1 MIQPLDIAISGAGP
15 AGLAAA
21 LFLARDGHRV
31 TLFERFGQ
39 AQPLGSGLMLQPT
52 GLAVLHDLGL
62 LDAILQRGQ
71 RIGRLTGRDAATGR
85 TVLDVRYD
93 AVSGGRFGLGVH
105 RAALFGVLHEAVK
118 AAGIAIVTGAQIV
131 DTEQRAGAIR
141 LIDAKGRR
149 HGPFAL
155 AVDASGG
162 RSALRRA
169 TFGPSAEPRPLAW
182 GALWGTVD
190 WCDDGF
196 DIHALEQRYEAARVM
211 IGVLPL
217 GRPFDDSAGTAQM
230 GRKAALFWSLKPAD
244 HSTLVAGGFEAL
256 RERIIGCWPQAA
268 GLVAQLGG
276 FDDLV
281 LARYGHH
288 TLARPHAGHLAF
300 IGDAAHSTSPQL
312 GQGANMAL
320 LDAAALA
327 HALRRSPDI
336 DAALAAYGAS
346 RRAHLRLYQALSLAF
361 TPFYQSDSAAL
372 AFVRDRLVSTVARIP
387 PAPAILAAMV
397 CGTLLDPLAAA
408 GVTEPQWPAPARQS
422 GSEFA

>member
-1 MIQPLDIAISGAGP
+1 MTTAQIMARNSLEPNRMIQPLDIAISGAGP

-244 HSTLVAGGFEAL
+244 HSTLVAGGFEEL

-268 GLVAQLGG
+268 RAPTWRCLTPPHWRMRCAGRQTSTPRLPPMAHRGARICG
-276 FDDLV
+276 FT
-281 LARYGHH
+281 RHC
-288 TLARPHAGHLAF
+288 RWRSRR
-300 IGDAAHSTSPQL
+300 STSL
-312 GQGANMAL
+312 TV
-320 LDAAALA
+320 
-327 HALRRSPDI
+327 RRSPSC
-336 DAALAAYGAS
+336 ATGLSPRS
-346 RRAHLRLYQALSLAF
+346 RVFPLPRRSL
-361 TPFYQSDSAAL
+361 PQWSAA
-372 AFVRDRLVSTVARIP
+372 RCSTRSRP
-387 PAPAILAAMV
+387 PV
-397 CGTLLDPLAAA
+397 
-408 GVTEPQWPAPARQS
+408 
-422 GSEFA
+422 